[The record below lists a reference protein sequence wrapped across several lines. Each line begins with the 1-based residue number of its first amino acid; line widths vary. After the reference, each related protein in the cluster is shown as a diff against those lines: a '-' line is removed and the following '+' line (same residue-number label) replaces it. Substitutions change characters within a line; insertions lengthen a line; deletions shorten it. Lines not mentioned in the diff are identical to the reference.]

1 MNRLR
6 LPAPPGANP
15 ARRRT
20 IPAVGLAVCLLMSV
34 ALPALAHAAAD
45 TSAPVALA
53 AEEVT
58 HDRSLDIVTAR
69 GDVEI
74 NQAGYTL
81 YADTVSYNIN
91 QDMVTASGNVSL
103 IAPDGNVVF
112 ADYMQLT
119 GKMKSGAIQNLLMV
133 SNDLSRTAAHSGT
146 RRIGDDGQQINELDH
161 VVYSPCDTCA
171 GSANPLWQ
179 IKAKRVVHDEQSHDI
194 TYRDA
199 TLEMWGVP
207 VAYTPYFSNPD
218 PTVKRRSG
226 LLFPTMGS
234 AANVGTY
241 YTQPYY
247 WVTSPNSDVTLA
259 PMITTDD
266 PSILIGQY
274 RQNLPSASF
283 VIDASGRAGGH
294 VDDSTTTDSSGN
306 SYLVEGGAANRGSL
320 KVVGEWDVNDVWRAS
335 TELNAVSSDTY
346 LRRYRLPHTDD
357 YQTNRVALEGFN
369 GDDYTVFEALSFR
382 ELRDLD
388 TDVKN
393 PYALP
398 IARWIH
404 NSEPGTRGGYWTTQ
418 LSTASLT
425 RTDGNDSYRVS
436 GSTAWTLPYV
446 APSGEH
452 YTLGASL
459 RSDVY
464 QVQDY
469 VKLDGES
476 FTGATG
482 RIIPEVTMRW
492 SWPFA
497 SSGDYSTQVIEPV
510 LVGALSPNGGNPS
523 NIPNEDSRDLDFDDT
538 QLLDTNHFVGYDRV
552 ETGPRATY
560 GVNWN
565 AYVHNSPSVFSAF
578 AGQTYRVHGDSA
590 FPDGAGLREGPSD
603 YVGRVRYRYGRYFD
617 AFYRFR
623 LDQKD
628 LSVVSNDV
636 TASFGVDPAKIS
648 VGYLKQDYSTRADY
662 DTTSNS
668 EVEQI
673 SLGLSSRVSRDW
685 TLSVGTTH
693 SLAADSGGPLS
704 LSSRL
709 TYEDECFL
717 FRIVG
722 SKDYTTD
729 RDAEA
734 GWGVMM
740 QLVFKT
746 IGDTGFSL

>member
-1 MNRLR
+1 M
-6 LPAPPGANP
+6 G
-15 ARRRT
+15 
-20 IPAVGLAVCLLMSV
+20 V
-34 ALPALAHAAAD
+34 ALPLDAHAAPAE
-45 TSAPVALA
+45 SAPVALA
-53 AEEVT
+53 ADEVT

-91 QDMVTASGNVSL
+91 QDMVSASGNVSL

-119 GKMKSGAIQNLLMV
+119 GKMKSGAIENLLIV
-133 SNDLSRTAAHSGT
+133 SKDLSRTAAHSGT
-146 RRIGDDGQQINELDH
+146 RRVGDHGQQINELDH

-179 IKAKRVVHDEQSHDI
+179 IKATRMIHDEESHDI
-194 TYRDA
+194 VYRNA
-199 TLEMWGVP
+199 TMEMWGVP
-207 VAYTPYFSNPD
+207 VAYTPYFSHPD
-218 PTVKRRSG
+218 PSVKRRSG
-226 LLFPTMGS
+226 LLFPTFGS
-234 AANVGTY
+234 ASNLGTFFS
-241 YTQPYY
+241 QPYY

-259 PMITTDD
+259 PLFASDD

-274 RQNLPSASF
+274 RQKFADGSF
-283 VIDASGRAGGH
+283 VIDASGRTGGH
-294 VDDSTTTDSSGN
+294 LSSKTITDSTGTD
-306 SYLVEGGAANRGSL
+306 YLVDGGSTSRGSL
-320 KVVGEWDVNDVWRAS
+320 KVVGEWDINQIWRGT

-346 LRRYRLPHTDD
+346 LRRYRLPRDSD
-357 YQTNRVALEGFN
+357 YQTNRVAIEGFD
-369 GDDYTVFEALSFR
+369 GDDYTAFEAISFR
-382 ELRDLD
+382 ELRNLEDAGN
-388 TDVKN
+388 N

-398 IARWIH
+398 VARWIH
-404 NSEPGTRGGYWTTQ
+404 NSEPGTKGGYWTTQ

-425 RTDGNDSYRVS
+425 RNDGNDSYRVS

-452 YTLGASL
+452 YTLTASL

-469 VKLDGES
+469 VKLDGET

-482 RIIPEVTMRW
+482 RIIPEVSMRW

-497 SSGDYSTQVIEPV
+497 SSGERSTQVIEPV
-510 LVGALSPNGGNPS
+510 VIGSLSPNGGNPTK
-523 NIPNEDSRDLDFDDT
+523 IPNEDSRDLDFDDT
-538 QLLDTNHFVGYDRV
+538 QLLETNHFVGHDRV
-552 ETGPRATY
+552 ETGPRVTY
-560 GVNWN
+560 GANWN

-578 AGQTYRVHGDSA
+578 VGQTYRAHGNSA
-590 FPDGAGLREGPSD
+590 FPEGSGLHEGASD
-603 YVGRVRYRYGRYFD
+603 YVGRLRYRYGSYFD

-623 LDQKD
+623 LDQDD

-636 TASFGVDPAKIS
+636 TASFGVDPARFTVS
-648 VGYLKQDYSTRADY
+648 YLKQDYPTRADF
-662 DTTSNS
+662 DTSPDS

-673 SLGLSSRVSRDW
+673 SLGITSRISRDW
-685 TLSVGTTH
+685 AVSVSTTH
-693 SLAADSGGPLS
+693 SLVEHDGGPRS
-704 LSSRL
+704 LSGYL

-717 FRIVG
+717 FRVVG
-722 SKDYTTD
+722 TKDYTAD

-746 IGDTGFSL
+746 LGEAGFSL